1 MWGLSFMG
9 IQRRSKMN
17 LIAKGY
23 DKQGNELL
31 CSTPDCTNEVAGSEI
46 GESYFINYCTEHGP
60 YKDAPVAKIVY
71 SPELMEEMRSS
82 MPKICTFEWQGK
94 DE

>member
-1 MWGLSFMG
+1 M
-9 IQRRSKMN
+9 K

-31 CSTPDCTNEVAGSEI
+31 CSTPDCTNEVAGTMI

-60 YKDAPVAKIVY
+60 FKDAPVAKMVKEY
-71 SPELMEEMRSS
+71 ELKE
-82 MPKICTFEWQGK
+82 K
-94 DE
+94 